1 MSNEQN
7 PPGAPTRV
15 DELASD
21 LDDLQTVA
29 DEIQEQPP
37 AGVQPETVQRLKRAL
52 SDATA
57 AADDIEDE
65 IT

>member
-7 PPGAPTRV
+7 DRDEATRL
-15 DELASD
+15 DELAAD
-21 LDDLQTVA
+21 LDDLQVVA

-37 AGVQPETVQRLKRAL
+37 AGASPETVQRLKRAL